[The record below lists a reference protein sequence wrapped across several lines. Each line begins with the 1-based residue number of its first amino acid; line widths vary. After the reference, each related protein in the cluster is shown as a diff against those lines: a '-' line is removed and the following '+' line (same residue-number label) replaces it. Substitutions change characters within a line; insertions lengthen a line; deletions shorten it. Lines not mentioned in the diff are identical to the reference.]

1 MGLGIIMTLPL
12 RIEYLGGESGL
23 HLTNEQIALV
33 TVVVF
38 SIARILS
45 SRLWGELFDRVRF
58 LSYRISLNL
67 LLISATLVYFH
78 AESITGVS
86 IGAALAGVGVG
97 GSKIAWS
104 LWVTKLAP
112 EGMEA
117 RYMGAHVAL
126 TGLRGALAPFLGYW
140 LLGILGYEGVAWFS
154 VALVTFSTFLF
165 YRLFSNQRAKLSGL

>member
-1 MGLGIIMTLPL
+1 MG
-12 RIEYLGGESGL
+12 RIVRPRSFSFTTEFLKPAPYFCHAGLFSCQKYHWRFHWCSTRWSGCG
-23 HLTNEQIALV
+23 
-33 TVVVF
+33 
-38 SIARILS
+38 
-45 SRLWGELFDRVRF
+45 RL
-58 LSYRISLNL
+58 
-67 LLISATLVYFH
+67 
-78 AESITGVS
+78 
-86 IGAALAGVGVG
+86 
-97 GSKIAWS
+97 KIAWS

-112 EGMEA
+112 DGMEA